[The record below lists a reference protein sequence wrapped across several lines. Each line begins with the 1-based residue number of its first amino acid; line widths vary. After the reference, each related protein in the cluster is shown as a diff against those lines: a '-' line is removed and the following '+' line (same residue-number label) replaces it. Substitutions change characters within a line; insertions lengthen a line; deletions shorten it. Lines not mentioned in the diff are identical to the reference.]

1 MYRWCGEVVIPPW
14 YWRRRVRERGWYSG
28 GGIGRDEGV
37 NGVKPPFLLIRVF
50 GFALVGWEKL
60 GPRKIKRGW
69 LG

>member
-28 GGIGRDEGV
+28 GGLGRDGSQR
-37 NGVKPPFLLIRVF
+37 VKPPFIFIKGGLGLLD
-50 GFALVGWEKL
+50 GL
-60 GPRKIKRGW
+60 GNKTGPKVYKG